1 VCPSDLSNPVNV
13 HYELDAQP
21 TAHACLDLGAPF
33 VMPGGMNICPEDS
46 SNFANVHAE
55 TSKDTFL
62 GKIVR

>member
-1 VCPSDLSNPVNV
+1 
-13 HYELDAQP
+13 
-21 TAHACLDLGAPF
+21 
-33 VMPGGMNICPEDS
+33 MPGGMNICPEDS